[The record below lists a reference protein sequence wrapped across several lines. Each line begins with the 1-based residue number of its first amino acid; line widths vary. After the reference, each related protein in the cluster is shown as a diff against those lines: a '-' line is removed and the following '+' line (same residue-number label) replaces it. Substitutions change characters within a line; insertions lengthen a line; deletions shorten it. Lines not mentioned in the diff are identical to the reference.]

1 MRVLP
6 DSGTLAPIPEGKVP
20 GRTPGLQL
28 LSSFAVKGITVLWL
42 AAAVMRAQP
51 IAEVRGSVVDAR
63 GGEALS
69 GVAVQLVGG
78 AYRATTD
85 ATGHFHIPG
94 VAAGDY
100 VLNVSTVGYHL
111 LKKPFHLAAGDAADF
126 DVILSPETFRQTDTI
141 EVHASPFE
149 PARQDSPSTLVLG
162 GNDAKN
168 LASVLA
174 DDPLR
179 AVQSLPGVSSNN
191 DFDARFSLRGADYSR
206 IGLYLDDILLHEP
219 WTWFRAQT

>member
-1 MRVLP
+1 MIIPVKEIAVLL
-6 DSGTLAPIPEGKVP
+6 LAGV
-20 GRTPGLQL
+20 LQ
-28 LSSFAVKGITVLWL
+28 
-42 AAAVMRAQP
+42 AQP
-51 IAEVRGSVVDAR
+51 AAEVRGSVVDAR

-69 GVAVQLVGG
+69 NGVVQLVGG
-78 AYRATTD
+78 PYRDTTD
-85 ATGHFHIPG
+85 ASGRFRITG

-111 LKKPFHLAAGDAADF
+111 LKKSFHLDAGETKDF
-126 DVILSPETFRQTDTI
+126 EVILSPETFRQTDTV
-141 EVHASPFE
+141 EVQASPFE

-179 AVQSLPGVSSNN
+179 SVQGLPGVSSNN
-191 DFDARFSLRGADYSR
+191 DFDARFSVRGADFSR
-206 IGLYLDDILLHEP
+206 IGLYLDGVLLHAPFHLSLIHISEP
-219 WTWFRAQT
+219 TRRTPIS